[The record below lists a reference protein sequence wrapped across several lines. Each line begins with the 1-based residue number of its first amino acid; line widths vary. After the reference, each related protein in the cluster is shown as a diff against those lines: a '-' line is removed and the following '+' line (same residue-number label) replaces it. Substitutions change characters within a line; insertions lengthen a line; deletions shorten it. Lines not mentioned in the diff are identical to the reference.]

1 MFDTISNIFFAVF
14 SVYGLIALAT
24 FGLYVLALKL
34 RATPLSW
41 ILAFA
46 LGCAA
51 AYTIEFVAEFGLM
64 MASAAI
70 PFHPWTLAPYAMV
83 AIASVWVSGHAK
95 PSRWPIAIP
104 SIVIAALALQH
115 GVRTGENASTFAG
128 IITAIVGLIC
138 WFFVP
143 REFKV
148 DSGATLNEG
157 ASQ

>member
-1 MFDTISNIFFAVF
+1 MFDIISNTFSAVF

-51 AYTIEFVAEFGLM
+51 AYTIEFVAEFGVM
-64 MASAAI
+64 MASATI
-70 PFHPWTLAPYAMV
+70 PFHPWTLAPYAVV
-83 AIASVWVSGHAK
+83 AITSVWVSGHAK

-104 SIVIAALALQH
+104 CVIIAALAVQH

-128 IITAIVGLIC
+128 ISTAIVGLIC

-143 REFKV
+143 REIKV
-148 DSGATLNEG
+148 VAERHSNE
-157 ASQ
+157 